1 MMVVSF
7 IFVTLQL
14 KIILTPTM
22 NTKTIL
28 LALTMLLTTSQAQA
42 ADDYKQSPEYL
53 ALRDSVYHAF
63 NDGDSVHFFTA
74 VKNLE
79 DYLLKKNDLHAYYTQ
94 RCNEI
99 VFNLNLQNIYEAYVL
114 GRNLSMELREK
125 ELDKE
130 MYMAYNMLGHLN
142 LHCGNKAAARR
153 NFQYVISEMEKYGY
167 YESMPPIYMNLVNV
181 ELDDDPEEAARLLD
195 KALEIAQKYS
205 PERVFDIET
214 RKALTYFSSGDIG
227 KFLESYKAYRKGVEE
242 GKSSVHGRS
251 MEVYYLACMGKTDE
265 AIALAKSE
273 LGEESKALIT
283 KIYEMSGR
291 WKEAYEALREET
303 TTNDSINNVVLINSM
318 AGVRE
323 QLTIHTIEQQTN
335 RNRMI
340 ALSVGLILL
349 GLLAAAMSYI
359 VFARRRYMRQLKRAY
374 DHALESDKTKSAF
387 IRNVTHEVRT
397 PLNIIS
403 GFAQVISDP
412 NMVTGPEERAH
423 IAEMMQKNTQLITSL
438 VDEMLELSL
447 NENAPEAVAKDDVV
461 EVNDLLRDILQ
472 ENEYKVNKAVK
483 LQFES
488 DLSDDIS
495 LQTNEGMLKRVI
507 NLLLD
512 NANKYTKKGSITLKA
527 SANDEQII
535 LTVEDTG
542 PGIPADAAKHIF
554 ERFFKV
560 DAFREGLG
568 LGLPLCRTIINR
580 LGGTVDLDNS
590 YQQGARF
597 VVKINR

>member
-1 MMVVSF
+1 MSTR
-7 IFVTLQL
+7 I
-14 KIILTPTM
+14 
-22 NTKTIL
+22 IL
-28 LALTMLLTTSQAQA
+28 LALTMLLAIGQAQA

-53 ALRDSVYHAF
+53 ALRDSVHHAF
-63 NDGDSVHFFTA
+63 NNADSIRFFPA
-74 VKNLE
+74 LKRLQ
-79 DYLLKKNDLHAYYTQ
+79 DYLLQQGDLHAYYTQ

-99 VFNLNLQNIYEAYVL
+99 VFQLNRQRVIEAYML
-114 GRNLSMELREK
+114 GRQLSIELREK
-125 ELDKE
+125 GLDNE
-130 MYMAYNMLGHLN
+130 MYMAYNMLGHIN
-142 LHCGNKAAARR
+142 RYCGNKECAKR
-153 NFQYVISEMEKYGY
+153 NFRTVIDMMEKGGY

-181 ELDDDPEEAARLLD
+181 ELDDDPEEASHLLD
-195 KALEIAQKYS
+195 KAKEIAEKYS

-214 RKALTYFSSGDIG
+214 RKTLIYYNSGDIP
-227 KFLESYKAYRKGVEE
+227 KFLEGYKAYKEGVAE
-242 GKSSVHGRS
+242 GKSSVHGRT
-251 MEVYYLACMGKTDE
+251 MEVYYLALMGKTDE
-265 AIALAKSE
+265 AVALARRD
-273 LGEESKALIT
+273 LGDEGHDAIT
-283 KIYEMSGR
+283 KIFEQSGR
-291 WKEAYEALREET
+291 WQEAYQSLRQEMESK
-303 TTNDSINNVVLINSM
+303 DSVNNVVLANSM
-318 AGVRE
+318 RGIRE
-323 QLTIHTIEQQTN
+323 ELRFYDVERESQRRLTIGLTVA
-335 RNRMI
+335 
-340 ALSVGLILL
+340 ALLL
-349 GLLAAAMSYI
+349 GLLAVAMAYI
-359 VFARRRYMRQLKRAY
+359 IFARRRHMRQLKKAY

-488 DLSDDIS
+488 DLSEDIS

-542 PGIPADAAKHIF
+542 SGIPADAAEHIF

-560 DAFREGLG
+560 DSFREGLG

>member
-1 MMVVSF
+1 M
-7 IFVTLQL
+7 
-14 KIILTPTM
+14 
-22 NTKTIL
+22 
-28 LALTMLLTTSQAQA
+28 
-42 ADDYKQSPEYL
+42 
-53 ALRDSVYHAF
+53 
-63 NDGDSVHFFTA
+63 
-74 VKNLE
+74 
-79 DYLLKKNDLHAYYTQ
+79 
-94 RCNEI
+94 
-99 VFNLNLQNIYEAYVL
+99 
-114 GRNLSMELREK
+114 
-125 ELDKE
+125 
-130 MYMAYNMLGHLN
+130 
-142 LHCGNKAAARR
+142 
-153 NFQYVISEMEKYGY
+153 
-167 YESMPPIYMNLVNV
+167 
-181 ELDDDPEEAARLLD
+181 
-195 KALEIAQKYS
+195 
-205 PERVFDIET
+205 
-214 RKALTYFSSGDIG
+214 
-227 KFLESYKAYRKGVEE
+227 
-242 GKSSVHGRS
+242 
-251 MEVYYLACMGKTDE
+251 
-265 AIALAKSE
+265 
-273 LGEESKALIT
+273 
-283 KIYEMSGR
+283 
-291 WKEAYEALREET
+291 
-303 TTNDSINNVVLINSM
+303 
-318 AGVRE
+318 
-323 QLTIHTIEQQTN
+323 
-335 RNRMI
+335 
-340 ALSVGLILL
+340 
-349 GLLAAAMSYI
+349 
-359 VFARRRYMRQLKRAY
+359 
-374 DHALESDKTKSAF
+374 
-387 IRNVTHEVRT
+387 RT

-488 DLSDDIS
+488 DLSEDIS

-542 PGIPADAAKHIF
+542 SGIPADAAEHIF

-560 DAFREGLG
+560 DSFREGLG

>member
-1 MMVVSF
+1 MVVS
-7 IFVTLQL
+7 INFVSLQL

-53 ALRDSVYHAF
+53 ALRDSVHHAF
-63 NDGDSVHFFTA
+63 NDGDSAHFFTA

-99 VFNLNLQNIYEAYVL
+99 VFNLNQQNIYEAYVL

-125 ELDKE
+125 KLDKE

-142 LHCGNKAAARR
+142 RHCGNKAAARR

-214 RKALTYFSSGDIG
+214 RKALTYFNSGDIG

-323 QLTIHTIEQQTN
+323 QLTIHTIEQQTH

-359 VFARRRYMRQLKRAY
+359 VFARRRHMRQLKRAY

-472 ENEYKVNKAVK
+472 ENEYKVSKAVK

-527 SANDEQII
+527 SANDEQVI

-542 PGIPADAAKHIF
+542 TGIPADAAEHIF

>member
-1 MMVVSF
+1 MSTR
-7 IFVTLQL
+7 I
-14 KIILTPTM
+14 
-22 NTKTIL
+22 IL
-28 LALTMLLTTSQAQA
+28 LALTMLLAIGQAQA

-53 ALRDSVYHAF
+53 ALRDSVHHAF
-63 NDGDSVHFFTA
+63 NNADSIRFFPA
-74 VKNLE
+74 LKRLQ
-79 DYLLKKNDLHAYYTQ
+79 DYLLQQGDLHAYYTQ

-99 VFNLNLQNIYEAYVL
+99 VFQLNRQRVIEAYML
-114 GRNLSMELREK
+114 GRQLSIELREK
-125 ELDKE
+125 GLDNE
-130 MYMAYNMLGHLN
+130 MYMAYNMLGHIN
-142 LHCGNKAAARR
+142 RYCGNKESAKR
-153 NFQYVISEMEKYGY
+153 NFRTVIDMMEKGGY

-181 ELDDDPEEAARLLD
+181 ELDDDPEEASHLLD
-195 KALEIAQKYS
+195 KAKEIAEKYS

-214 RKALTYFSSGDIG
+214 RKTLIYYNSGDIP
-227 KFLESYKAYRKGVEE
+227 KFLEGYKAYKEGVAE
-242 GKSSVHGRS
+242 GKSSVHGRT
-251 MEVYYLACMGKTDE
+251 MEVYYLALMGKTDE
-265 AIALAKSE
+265 AVALARRD
-273 LGEESKALIT
+273 LGDEGHDAIT
-283 KIYEMSGR
+283 KIFEQSGR
-291 WKEAYEALREET
+291 WQEAYQSLRQEMESK
-303 TTNDSINNVVLINSM
+303 DSVNNVVLANSM
-318 AGVRE
+318 RGIRE
-323 QLTIHTIEQQTN
+323 ELRFYDVERKSQRRLTIGLTVA
-335 RNRMI
+335 
-340 ALSVGLILL
+340 ALLL
-349 GLLAAAMSYI
+349 GLLAVAMAYI
-359 VFARRRYMRQLKRAY
+359 IFARRRHMRQLKKAY

-488 DLSDDIS
+488 DLSEDIS

-542 PGIPADAAKHIF
+542 SGIPADAAEHIF

-560 DAFREGLG
+560 DSFREGLG

>member
-1 MMVVSF
+1 MSTR
-7 IFVTLQL
+7 I
-14 KIILTPTM
+14 
-22 NTKTIL
+22 IL
-28 LALTMLLTTSQAQA
+28 LALTMLLAIGQAQA

-53 ALRDSVYHAF
+53 ALRDSVHHAF
-63 NDGDSVHFFTA
+63 NNADSIRFFPA
-74 VKNLE
+74 LKRLQ
-79 DYLLKKNDLHAYYTQ
+79 DYLLQQGDLHAYYTQ

-99 VFNLNLQNIYEAYVL
+99 VFQLNRQRVIEAYML
-114 GRNLSMELREK
+114 GRQLSIELREK
-125 ELDKE
+125 GLDNE
-130 MYMAYNMLGHLN
+130 MYMAYNMLGHIN
-142 LHCGNKAAARR
+142 RYCGNKESAKR
-153 NFQYVISEMEKYGY
+153 NFRTVIDMMEKGGY

-181 ELDDDPEEAARLLD
+181 ELDDDPEEASHLLD
-195 KALEIAQKYS
+195 KAKEIAEKYS

-214 RKALTYFSSGDIG
+214 RKTLIYYNSGDIP
-227 KFLESYKAYRKGVEE
+227 KFLEGYRAYKEGVAE
-242 GKSSVHGRS
+242 GKSSVHGRT
-251 MEVYYLACMGKTDE
+251 MEVYYLALMGKTDE
-265 AIALAKSE
+265 AVALARRD
-273 LGEESKALIT
+273 LGDEGHDAIT
-283 KIYEMSGR
+283 KIFEQSGR
-291 WKEAYEALREET
+291 WQEAYQSLRQEMESK
-303 TTNDSINNVVLINSM
+303 DSVNNVVLANSM
-318 AGVRE
+318 RGIRE
-323 QLTIHTIEQQTN
+323 ELRFYDVERQSQRRLTIGLTVA
-335 RNRMI
+335 
-340 ALSVGLILL
+340 ALLL
-349 GLLAAAMSYI
+349 GLLAVAMAYI
-359 VFARRRYMRQLKRAY
+359 IFARRRHMRQLKKAY

-488 DLSDDIS
+488 DLSEDIS

-542 PGIPADAAKHIF
+542 SGIPADAAEHIF

-560 DAFREGLG
+560 DSFREGLG